1 MGGGG
6 YILQYPIQSFSTLY
20 LHEFQPALLVLQ
32 SFKAMF
38 SQNKTKAYF
47 PQFFTIYNGYQ
58 RLHSSSKIYY
68 IHLGNKLPTYR
79 DGFQHKSLEL
89 KLNISEVL
97 KNAWAQLFLKRVK
110 ARSAQPPGFPI
121 YRRLDLSLITYGTFD
136 LKYLNIERELQ
147 LGLFVNSSTQVTRL
161 HPLLYM
167 LKCPPS
173 SSTTKLS
180 IYLVIK
186 HSKHHSPSCS
196 GSIHNPSVCLLC
208 T

>member
-1 MGGGG
+1 MGEGGTHYNTPYSLCQPSIFMNFCLPSWFVKQCFPKIKQRHIFPSSLP
-6 YILQYPIQSFSTLY
+6 YIMVIKDFILLLKFITYIQETNY
-20 LHEFQPALLVLQ
+20 LP
-32 SFKAMF
+32 
-38 SQNKTKAYF
+38 
-47 PQFFTIYNGYQ
+47 
-58 RLHSSSKIYY
+58 
-68 IHLGNKLPTYR
+68 R

-97 KNAWAQLFLKRVK
+97 KNAWAHPFLRRVK
-110 ARSAQPPGFPI
+110 ARSAWPPGFAI

-161 HPLLYM
+161 PPLLYM

-186 HSKHHSPSCS
+186 HSKHHSPSWS